1 MLAGGCKGKGEVVYC
16 GVKIYGVHTNSLMLN
31 TLTEEF
37 TMSTYQ
43 ERVIEEKREL
53 DEKRQK
59 LLEFFNT
66 DIFRGLT
73 QAEKDR
79 LRTQHSVMGVYSEI
93 LHQRISAFS

>member
-1 MLAGGCKGKGEVVYC
+1 
-16 GVKIYGVHTNSLMLN
+16 
-31 TLTEEF
+31 
-37 TMSTYQ
+37 MSTYQ

-53 DEKRQK
+53 DEKHQK

-66 DIFRGLT
+66 DIFRGLA